1 MNGSTNSTLIIA
13 LILRNS
19 MMGKSYFKAS
29 GFISRSILGPTP
41 YFWVNYNISLPW
53 FVRPF
58 GDDFPIHSPW
68 FPGFGRTGLG
78 RDEIFPVIFC
88 RVNIHITHLSFPGTI
103 WWRSNQLLSWA
114 QKNKTP
120 GHSTMRLTLG
130 WDQSKRFRRKILT
143 EKYAV
148 IHMDLCGIIWNFY
161 GDGSKP
167 WYLVNPKIAGKWM
180 FIPLKM
186 YL

>member
-19 MMGKSYFKAS
+19 MMGKSYFKPS

-68 FPGFGRTGLG
+68 FPGFGRTVRSWWNLPRYFGG
-78 RDEIFPVIFC
+78 WTYISYIYNHHFPAPYGGVPTSC
-88 RVNIHITHLSFPGTI
+88 SAGP
-103 WWRSNQLLSWA
+103 

-120 GHSTMRLTLG
+120 GHSTMRLTWAG
-130 WDQSKRFRRKILT
+130 INPRDSEGRF
-143 EKYAV
+143 
-148 IHMDLCGIIWNFY
+148 
-161 GDGSKP
+161 S
-167 WYLVNPKIAGKWM
+167 
-180 FIPLKM
+180 LKNM
-186 YL
+186 W